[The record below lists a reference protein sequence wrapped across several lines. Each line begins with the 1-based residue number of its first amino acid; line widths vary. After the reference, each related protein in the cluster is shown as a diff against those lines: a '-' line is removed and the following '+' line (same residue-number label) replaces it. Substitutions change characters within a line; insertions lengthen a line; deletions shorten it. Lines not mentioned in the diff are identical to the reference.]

1 MDRPSPGGHQK
12 IYKKRGRFWGT
23 TAACTVGRRTK
34 SHHDLLQKAGDT
46 DETPNNYGADAES
59 RCGKRLRTT
68 ASRND
73 DVFGQ
78 RWARAI
84 NLKQPNTN
92 NGEQD
97 LAGNGTLGPF
107 TFRIVRATATSPQPS
122 STCSGLYIPRIP
134 SVAGAGLLRF
144 EVGVY

>member
-1 MDRPSPGGHQK
+1 MKHAATMALMLNIGVASVYAQHVSMTFSGNGAPS
-12 IYKKRGRFWGT
+12 
-23 TAACTVGRRTK
+23 
-34 SHHDLLQKAGDT
+34 
-46 DETPNNYGADAES
+46 
-59 RCGKRLRTT
+59 
-68 ASRND
+68 
-73 DVFGQ
+73 
-78 RWARAI
+78 AI

>member
-1 MDRPSPGGHQK
+1 MKHLTTMALMLNLAVASVYAQQHPVTMTFSGNGGPG
-12 IYKKRGRFWGT
+12 
-23 TAACTVGRRTK
+23 
-34 SHHDLLQKAGDT
+34 
-46 DETPNNYGADAES
+46 
-59 RCGKRLRTT
+59 
-68 ASRND
+68 
-73 DVFGQ
+73 
-78 RWARAI
+78 AI